1 MCYKRASQGGG
12 SAGQGGVQVQLSK
25 ARSVWAYWSI
35 GTWVVAVRAGGRI
48 RASLV
53 HCGRASVTRVTVG
66 CTVVRVM
73 FANDDM
79 MAVFCGGGWVV
90 GVLVVFFVVVGF
102 FLWWGFVAAKK
113 EARRRRD
120 RAWPAAGESPAGNLG
135 VWGLAPTFFHSVTG
149 SAAIQKNVFQ
159 AVNSGV

>member
-73 FANDDM
+73 FANDEGFHYYRGIVRKPDRQ
-79 MAVFCGGGWVV
+79 
-90 GVLVVFFVVVGF
+90 FVVVGSRF
-102 FLWWGFVAAKK
+102 ILVTKFYQPFA
-113 EARRRRD
+113 
-120 RAWPAAGESPAGNLG
+120 NLE
-135 VWGLAPTFFHSVTG
+135 
-149 SAAIQKNVFQ
+149 K
-159 AVNSGV
+159 